1 MTGRA
6 VIAMA
11 RPRKDAAEPCA
22 RARLIE
28 AFWDLAKQGSDAELS
43 VGAVARAAGY
53 NRGTFYYHFK
63 DIEELRGA
71 AVDGLLLGD
80 GALIES
86 LWCAAVEGDIDALT
100 DGALDTRLHRLIVAM
115 ESGSVHLVNRI
126 VRQAALDRWTRIAC
140 PDGGELAPD
149 ACFAI
154 QFMVSGIMSLVVAV
168 GYAHEGASP
177 HPVIEVGSDARA
189 YLADVAAATVAAVAA
204 AQGMDPNDLMQR
216 LQPPNVTER

>member
-1 MTGRA
+1 MIA
-6 VIAMA
+6 VA

-22 RARLIE
+22 RSRLIE
-28 AFWDLAKQGSDAELS
+28 AFWELVEQGSEAELS
-43 VGAVARAAGY
+43 VGAVTRTAGC

-63 DIEELRGA
+63 DIEELREA

-80 GALIES
+80 GALVDA
-86 LWCAAVEGDIDALT
+86 LWRAAVEGDIDALT
-100 DGALDTRLHRLIVAM
+100 AGALDARLHRLIVAM
-115 ESGSVHLVNRI
+115 DSGSMHLVNRL
-126 VRQAALDRWTRIAC
+126 VRQAALDRWTRVVY

-177 HPVIEVGSDARA
+177 HPVVEIGPHARS
-189 YLADVAAATVAAVAA
+189 YLADVATATVTAVAT
-204 AQGMDPNDLMQR
+204 AQGMDPADLLAR
-216 LQPPNVTER
+216 LA